1 MNKQELIKK
10 IAADAEV
17 TQRQATIVLES
28 TLNTIMDAVAAG
40 DKVQLLGF
48 GAFEPKHRAA
58 RTGRNPSTQ
67 EVLEIPAT
75 TVPVFKAGVEF
86 KEAVERSGI

>member
-10 IAADAEV
+10 IAEDSEV
-17 TQRQATIVLES
+17 TQRQAAIVLEN
-28 TLNTIMDAVAAG
+28 TLSTIMSAVAAG
-40 DKVQLLGF
+40 EKVQLLGF
-48 GAFEPKHRAA
+48 GTFESKQRAA

-67 EVLEIPAT
+67 EILEIPAA

-86 KEAVERSGI
+86 KEAVDR